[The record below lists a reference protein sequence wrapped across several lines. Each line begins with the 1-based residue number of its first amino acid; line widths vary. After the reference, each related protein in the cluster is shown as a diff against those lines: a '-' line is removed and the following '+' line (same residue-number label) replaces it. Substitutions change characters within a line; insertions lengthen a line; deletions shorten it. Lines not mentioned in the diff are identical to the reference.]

1 MDLAVTASSC
11 MRGILVVGLATLLSA
26 CAGAEWNS
34 INWGFNPTDGDSR
47 LIDAKQRAILSV
59 RRDVIGA
66 DGRRV
71 IGPDGKPVK
80 DLAVCVEPSP
90 DALQAT
96 AAALAGAVSGET
108 LKTALNLSVS
118 TSESVASIGLRTQ
131 TIQLLRDAYDRLC
144 EAFLNDG
151 IDSIAYDV
159 LQRRFQNQIIAL
171 LAVEQLTGT
180 VKVGQVALNT
190 SAAGNAGAQ
199 AGLIDQM
206 LKTAEEDL
214 LVLQKKQETNATE
227 LATLK
232 ETKTGLEAAEKMAT
246 DELNKSDETKKDPAF
261 QQKAAEAKSNLE
273 INGNEISAAER
284 QKTTLEG
291 QIARKNQQIATLTVA
306 FGEAANATIT
316 SNATAMGAFG
326 GDGTTSNTT
335 HASDVVNAV
344 RAITL
349 NAINQ
354 DYEAQVCFEALRYRN
369 NVGQFKNEVNR
380 VFDSQPSTKKGKETI
395 FAKVPG
401 TIFTAHCRELFRQQ
415 VKLRGARAKLIEARA
430 SNVTAIIK
438 NVGDKISPTDAA
450 KLILALSQASPTEPG
465 AAFLSRAF
473 KIGGGDGGDPGSPE
487 EFVATIQNII
497 QKALPTNGE
506 PSDLEKIIAD
516 LGKEV
521 GKEAGK
527 EIGKEVA
534 KLNAAAEDLE
544 NKKKADEQARDRT
557 TAVLRDEVGKEVK
570 KLNKAVKK
578 LEKKRAA
585 SEQLIL
591 KGVKNKEV
599 VVPINIQTTTK
610 VGPSS
615 LVLKCE
621 KGEKANAEG
630 TECVARCGRGGVEY
644 DEESDECVP
653 EVPAKTGVTP
663 Q

>member
-1 MDLAVTASSC
+1 M
-11 MRGILVVGLATLLSA
+11 
-26 CAGAEWNS
+26 
-34 INWGFNPTDGDSR
+34 
-47 LIDAKQRAILSV
+47 
-59 RRDVIGA
+59 
-66 DGRRV
+66 
-71 IGPDGKPVK
+71 
-80 DLAVCVEPSP
+80 
-90 DALQAT
+90 
-96 AAALAGAVSGET
+96 
-108 LKTALNLSVS
+108 
-118 TSESVASIGLRTQ
+118 
-131 TIQLLRDAYDRLC
+131 
-144 EAFLNDG
+144 
-151 IDSIAYDV
+151 
-159 LQRRFQNQIIAL
+159 
-171 LAVEQLTGT
+171 
-180 VKVGQVALNT
+180 
-190 SAAGNAGAQ
+190 
-199 AGLIDQM
+199 
-206 LKTAEEDL
+206 
-214 LVLQKKQETNATE
+214 
-227 LATLK
+227 
-232 ETKTGLEAAEKMAT
+232 
-246 DELNKSDETKKDPAF
+246 
-261 QQKAAEAKSNLE
+261 
-273 INGNEISAAER
+273 
-284 QKTTLEG
+284 
-291 QIARKNQQIATLTVA
+291 
-306 FGEAANATIT
+306 
-316 SNATAMGAFG
+316 
-326 GDGTTSNTT
+326 
-335 HASDVVNAV
+335 
-344 RAITL
+344 
-349 NAINQ
+349 
-354 DYEAQVCFEALRYRN
+354 
-369 NVGQFKNEVNR
+369 
-380 VFDSQPSTKKGKETI
+380 
-395 FAKVPG
+395 
-401 TIFTAHCRELFRQQ
+401 
-415 VKLRGARAKLIEARA
+415 RGARAKLIEARA

-438 NVGDKISPTDAA
+438 NVGHTISPTDAA